1 MFLGFEFFL
10 SEPDTLLLLL
20 GGSLLGLEFIG
31 LFSLHV
37 IVVDELLLVVLRD
50 QLHRSRAVA
59 LVLGVRVGRDTDY
72 TDSVQGSEGVVL
84 ELLGHCPWDQV
95 TRGSNATL
103 HVLLDRVLR
112 DVTFETYLN
121 CA

>member
-37 IVVDELLLVVLRD
+37 IVIDELLLVVLRD

-84 ELLGHCPWDQV
+84 ELLGDCPWDQV
-95 TRGSNATL
+95 T
-103 HVLLDRVLR
+103 
-112 DVTFETYLN
+112 
-121 CA
+121 

>member
-72 TDSVQGSEGVVL
+72 ADSVQGGEGVVL

-95 TRGSNATL
+95 T
-103 HVLLDRVLR
+103 
-112 DVTFETYLN
+112 
-121 CA
+121 

>member
-20 GGSLLGLEFIG
+20 GGSLLGLEFIS

-59 LVLGVRVGRDTDY
+59 LVLGVRVGRDADY

-95 TRGSNATL
+95 T
-103 HVLLDRVLR
+103 
-112 DVTFETYLN
+112 
-121 CA
+121 